1 MRAPHDLSKSGGDT
15 GMSSLV
21 LLTRLGVLADVS
33 CMPIKTNNDGLIK
46 LSEEELA
53 SFRYSQEHFY
63 SLGIIPQFT
72 LSSYMNRLD
81 GGRVPIRHDEASQM
95 VGIQVTC
102 WLMTR

>member
-1 MRAPHDLSKSGGDT
+1 MRAPYDLSKFGGDT

-33 CMPIKTNNDGLIK
+33 CMPIKTNTEVLIK

-53 SFRYSQEHFY
+53 SFRYSQEHLY
-63 SLGIIPQFT
+63 SVGITPQFT

-81 GGRVPIRHDEASQM
+81 GSRVPIRND
-95 VGIQVTC
+95 
-102 WLMTR
+102 

>member
-33 CMPIKTNNDGLIK
+33 CMPIKTNNGGLIK

-53 SFRYSQEHFY
+53 SFRYSQKHLY
-63 SLGIIPQFT
+63 SVGIIPQFT
-72 LSSYMNRLD
+72 LSS
-81 GGRVPIRHDEASQM
+81 
-95 VGIQVTC
+95 
-102 WLMTR
+102 